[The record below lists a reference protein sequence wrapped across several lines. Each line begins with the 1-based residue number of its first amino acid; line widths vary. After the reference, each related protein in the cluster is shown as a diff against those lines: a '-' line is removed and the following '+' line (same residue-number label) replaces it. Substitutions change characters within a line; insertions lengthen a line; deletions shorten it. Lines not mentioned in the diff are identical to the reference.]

1 MNENLEREEL
11 PAENLL
17 KENAK
22 LLKDNEKIKKRL
34 DRVTQQ
40 GDRQHKQFEKLNEKL
55 ATYIDVIDDHVITVT
70 IDKDKIITNV
80 STAFSNVF
88 GFKSKEIIGTHIQF
102 LIFKDDYDRLEVEI
116 QDSLEAKQPWRGE
129 IKYKNKSEKLIWT
142 NTIITANYD
151 GDVLYGFTLISED
164 ISKEKELK
172 DLKAKQLS
180 NKDYDQSMLT
190 FMSSKSSA
198 LLQRTSNSF
207 SYVLWIIFATVVWS
221 IVWANY
227 AELEELTRGSGKIIP
242 SKQIKKVESFDDAK
256 IERILVGE
264 GDRVKKGQIL
274 LTFNNIDNSSTF
286 KQNALRLEELHA
298 KSKRLELESKLIYPK
313 KAFSSDSSNLDI
325 LQKEMALYKTDM
337 KQLSLKTSAMSERIN
352 QKKSELSEAI
362 KKESNLQKNYTL
374 LGQELKI
381 KEKMAKEKIISEVE
395 YIQLKRQKNDLSQEL
410 NQIKNEIIRA
420 KSSINELKQN
430 SEEVILE
437 FQNSTKKEY
446 FDVLSEIAKLS
457 QVRNSLSDQL
467 KRAQIISPVDGT
479 IKKMYVNTIG
489 EVAQV
494 GSTLLEIVPSEDR
507 LMAEVKIAPEDIAY
521 LRINQDAMMKFSA
534 YDFGIYG
541 GIKAKISYI
550 SADTILDLEDGQHY
564 YIIYLK
570 LDRDSLGDKSNPLPI
585 KIGMVAD
592 VDIIHGK
599 KSVMDY
605 ILKPIL
611 KAKQTALTEK

>member
-1 MNENLEREEL
+1 MNENLESKEL
-11 PAENLL
+11 VSDNLL
-17 KENAK
+17 QENKK

-34 DRVTQQ
+34 DRITQQ

-55 ATYIDVIDDHVITVT
+55 ATYIDVIDDHVIAVTV
-70 IDKDKIITNV
+70 DKDKNITNV
-80 STAFSNVF
+80 STAFSNSF
-88 GFKSKEIIGTHIQF
+88 GFKSKDVVGSHIEF
-102 LIFKDDYDRLEVEI
+102 LIEKDDFEKINVELH
-116 QDSLEAKQPWRGE
+116 DSVASKQPWHGE
-129 IKYKNKSEKLIWT
+129 IKYRNKSDQLIWT
-142 NTIITANYD
+142 NTIITPNFD
-151 GDVLYGFTLISED
+151 EDVLYGFTFISED

-172 DLKAKQLS
+172 DLKSRQLS
-180 NKDYDQSMLT
+180 NKNYDQSMLT

-207 SYVLWIIFATVVWS
+207 SYVLWIIFATVIWS

-242 SKQIKKVESFDDAK
+242 SKQIKKVESFDHAK
-256 IERILVGE
+256 IEKILVGE
-264 GDRVKKGQIL
+264 GDRVKKGQVL

-286 KQNALRLEELHA
+286 KQNALRLEELNA
-298 KSKRLELESKLIYPK
+298 KSKRLELESKLIYPS
-313 KAFSSDSSNLDI
+313 KAFSIDSSNLDI

-337 KQLSLKTSAMSERIN
+337 RQLSLKTSAMNEKIN

-362 KKESNLQKNYTL
+362 KKESNLEKNYTL

-395 YIQLKRQKNDLSQEL
+395 YIQLKREKNDLSQEL

-430 SEEVILE
+430 GEELILE

-446 FDVLSEIAKLS
+446 FDVLSEIAKLL

-507 LMAEVKIAPEDIAY
+507 LMAEVQIAPEDIAY
-521 LRINQDAMMKFSA
+521 LRLDQEAMMKFSA

-541 GIKAKISYI
+541 GIKSKIAYI
-550 SADTILDLEDGQHY
+550 SADTILDLEDGKHY

-570 LDRDSLGDKSNPLPI
+570 LNKDSLGDKSNPLPI
-585 KIGMVAD
+585 KVGMVAD